1 MNILLVADRC
11 EDRFVYGDC
20 PKLSPEGPYPL
31 FIPLSSGSNA
41 GMGGNVLANLN
52 SLAPH
57 ATVSA
62 IFPEALTV
70 KTRYVDRKSN
80 HHLLRIDEDA
90 KVASLRPDQFIDIL
104 DTQKWDA
111 CVISDYGKG
120 FLRPSDIRPMLDLC
134 SNREIPTFM
143 DTKAILGSW
152 SESATFVKINAV
164 EETAHTKAGVTPWAW
179 CENLIV
185 TRGGDGMDLYIGPDS
200 LLGDGILY
208 HSQGVEAEVADQ
220 AGAGD
225 SVLAALVIK
234 YLENGGNIRTA
245 MDWANR
251 VGAIAVSRRGVVAV
265 RREEVE

>member
-1 MNILLVADRC
+1 MNILLVADTC
-11 EDRFVYGDC
+11 EDRWMIGEC
-20 PKLSPEGPYPL
+20 NRLSPEAPVPI
-31 FIPLSSGSNA
+31 FTCLSSGSNA
-41 GMGGNVLANLN
+41 GMGGNVLANLR

-62 IFPEALTV
+62 VFPEALTV
-70 KTRYVDRKSN
+70 KMRYVDRKSN

-90 KVASLRPDQFIDIL
+90 KVAPLRPDQFTDVL

-120 FLRPSDIRPMLDLC
+120 FLTPGNMEAMLSLC
-134 SNREIPTFM
+134 QEREIPTFV
-143 DTKAILGSW
+143 DTKAILGGW
-152 SESATFVKINAV
+152 SENATFVKINGV
-164 EETAHTKAGVTPWAW
+164 EAASHDRANVVPWAW

-185 TRGGDGMDLYIGPDS
+185 TQGGDGMVLYAGPDS
-200 LLGDGILY
+200 EVQY
-208 HSQGVEAEVADQ
+208 RSHGVEAEVADQ

-225 SVLAALVIK
+225 SVLAALVVK

-265 RREEVE
+265 QRSDVDD